1 MDDLEST
8 TAESRPW
15 TLPAV
20 IQNRRAPPAFE
31 ASGSGLRRVG
41 PPTTDH
47 PRFLRAIDASRSVSG
62 RTSRSAGGPISVG
75 APSRADWLDR
85 PDEPRTDRLDW
96 TNWIH
101 RLDWTD
107 VPRSPRRNYR
117 GGRYVSMAVV
127 RGPMGAIDRRS
138 GYVHDAGRPLPSP
151 SASGDATP
159 SRPEASSF
167 PCRFARTD
175 SRRHGRARRDT
186 AVIRRRDET

>member
-75 APSRADWLDR
+75 APARADWLDR

-96 TNWIH
+96 TNWVH
-101 RLDWTD
+101 RLVGPTYLGRPVATTEADDMCQWLSF
-107 VPRSPRRNYR
+107 VGLWERST
-117 GGRYVSMAVV
+117 AV
-127 RGPMGAIDRRS
+127 RGTSTMRDGRCHPRQRAATQRHPGRKRRRS
-138 GYVHDAGRPLPSP
+138 RVGARGPTADGTVA
-151 SASGDATP
+151 
-159 SRPEASSF
+159 PE
-167 PCRFARTD
+167 
-175 SRRHGRARRDT
+175 DT
-186 AVIRRRDET
+186 LR